1 MPSIYFKIYNKIK
14 KKPASVRER
23 KTNVYFNLALPT
35 ISYLYRTWIG
45 YMYRKKN
52 QTSGAMY
59 P

>member
-1 MPSIYFKIYNKIK
+1 MHIQIPSSFFKIWNKIK
-14 KKPASVRER
+14 NAGVIA
-23 KTNVYFNLALPT
+23 YFSLALPT